1 MCIGYTQILC
11 HIVQGTGAS
20 MDIGIH
26 ASSGT
31 NPPGILRNSYNGEL
45 TSGLSQVSYLTF
57 CTLFIVIMYSL

>member
-1 MCIGYTQILC
+1 
-11 HIVQGTGAS
+11 
-20 MDIGIH
+20 MDVGIH
-26 ASSGT
+26 ANSGT